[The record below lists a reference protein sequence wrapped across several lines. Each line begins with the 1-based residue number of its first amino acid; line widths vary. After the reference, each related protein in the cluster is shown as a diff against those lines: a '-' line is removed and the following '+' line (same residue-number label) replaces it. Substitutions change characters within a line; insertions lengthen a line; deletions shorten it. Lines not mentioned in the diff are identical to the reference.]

1 MANQPQVFR
10 QHQITRA
17 LKAASRAGMPNPTV
31 EVRLPTGATIFI
43 GSGKPTASDQPPVQ
57 SPRKR
62 GRK

>member
-31 EVRLPTGATIFI
+31 EVHLPTGAKII
-43 GSGKPTASDQPPVQ
+43 VGSGKPSVPDRPVQ